1 MHTAPY
7 RHSLTSPGSWHPPAH
22 LCLSVFSCVLPV
34 CTLHVVSPRDR
45 WLCVLPRWRLNV
57 NVNVKERSSARRA
70 RLLLYTQI
78 ARRSHARTRVVRFCA
93 RARVRLTRGAPSLA
107 CTGWCHSW
115 CTRRCRRYHNLRI
128 SIEPTNQQSMD
139 TRMLACTACYSTLSG
154 RMCVMSLRSGSL
166 AAHRCSCGQTILIAP
181 KYGVWISSSQLR
193 HSIAQQDM
201 KESICGKSMQECQIR
216 PNALT

>member
-70 RLLLYTQI
+70 RLPVLLYTHGLQP
-78 ARRSHARTRVVRFCA
+78 TRESLPVKNRP
-93 RARVRLTRGAPSLA
+93 TWRG
-107 CTGWCHSW
+107 
-115 CTRRCRRYHNLRI
+115 
-128 SIEPTNQQSMD
+128 
-139 TRMLACTACYSTLSG
+139 
-154 RMCVMSLRSGSL
+154 
-166 AAHRCSCGQTILIAP
+166 
-181 KYGVWISSSQLR
+181 
-193 HSIAQQDM
+193 
-201 KESICGKSMQECQIR
+201 
-216 PNALT
+216 